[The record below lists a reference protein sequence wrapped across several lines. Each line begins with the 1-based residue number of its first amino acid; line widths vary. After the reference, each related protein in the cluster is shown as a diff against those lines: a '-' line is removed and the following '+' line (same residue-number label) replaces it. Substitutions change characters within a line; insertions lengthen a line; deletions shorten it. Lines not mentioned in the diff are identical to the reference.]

1 MAQKKVP
8 IKNSKPNNKTDKK
21 VKVSKD
27 LQKAARNRKN
37 VATQKRPDATKEF
50 FKLLFSTPIR
60 QLLLLIIVIIVLAV
74 FHKSIESFYEDLMV
88 EFGWGLMFFGF
99 ILAALFTL
107 WITKRLKWLITYW
120 NRWVGALLLLLA
132 AWGFIS
138 TFDYTGDL
146 LTKGPGGLFGRSLV
160 NYPDDAIVYVLRI
173 AGLVIVGIV
182 VIIPRY
188 TMLGIKATYDWI
200 VQQFR
205 REPKTPAEP
214 KQARIMPGAPEHR
227 TLMPTRP
234 SQKPPLQKEFEI
246 PTVAPEVV
254 SAQKKLEELARRA
267 EALRPSTD
275 KMTENAPITKPPEKP
290 ATKEPASEKQ
300 TAEEIQQ
307 RIAAAPT
314 PAVMEGWQLPPLDI
328 LDTSPEMQFSQ
339 SDNMQRAQLIEETLA
354 SYGVEA
360 KVVQI
365 NTGPTVTQ
373 FGVEPG
379 WDRKY
384 REVKERDDEGNVH
397 VHLEEVSKT
406 RVKAGRISSLS
417 NDLALAMAAPTI
429 RIEAP
434 VPGKTYVGIEV
445 PNSVFDSVTLRGVLE
460 TPAFQKLAN
469 KTKMAIAL
477 GKGAGGE
484 SVAADLTKMPHL
496 LIAGS
501 TGSGK
506 TVCLNTIICGLLM
519 YNTPNDVR
527 FILIDPKRVELVQ
540 YNSIPHLATPV
551 IVETPRALASLRWL
565 CQEMDE
571 RYKKFSTVGAR
582 NIEAFNKNK
591 EGADRMPYI
600 VLVIDELADLMMAG
614 FDEVE
619 SNLCRLAQLARA
631 TGIHL
636 IVATQ
641 RPSVDVVTGL
651 IKANFPTR
659 LSFAVTSQ
667 IDSRTI
673 LDSPGA
679 EKLLGRG
686 DMLYLPTDAAKPKR
700 LQGCYLSDAE
710 IERLVYFWGGQKSE
724 QPDKIRMESL
734 VGTTPNGTIGG
745 HPRDTL
751 LEQAKELA
759 RNHSDVSTSFLQRKL
774 HIGYPRAARLKEQ
787 LDAVLEK
794 EGIKTEPEPEEE
806 SEDILDIPLDDDYYK
821 GQD

>member
-1 MAQKKVP
+1 MAQKKIP
-8 IKNSKPNNKTDKK
+8 LKNIKAKNIPEKK
-21 VKVSKD
+21 VKVSRN

-37 VATQKRPDATKEF
+37 AAPPKRTGGAKEF

-60 QLLLLIIVIIVLAV
+60 QLLLLIIVIILLAV
-74 FHKSIESFYEDLMV
+74 FWESVEAFYKDLMIQ
-88 EFGWGLMFFGF
+88 FGWGLLFFGF
-99 ILAALFTL
+99 ILASVFTL
-107 WITKRLKWLITYW
+107 WTAKRLSWLINYW
-120 NRWVGALLLLLA
+120 NRWIGCLLLLLA
-132 AWGFIS
+132 AWGLIS
-138 TFDYTGDL
+138 TFDYAGEI

-160 NYPDDAIVYVLRI
+160 NYPDDAIIYILRI
-173 AGLVIVGIV
+173 IGLVIIGTIF
-182 VIIPRY
+182 IIPIQ
-188 TMLGIKATYDWI
+188 TLTGIKTSYEWI
-200 VQQFR
+200 VRKFR
-205 REPKTPAEP
+205 REPSVPQETRPE
-214 KQARIMPGAPEHR
+214 RVMSGGPEHR
-227 TLMPTRP
+227 TLTPLQP
-234 SQKPPLQKEFEI
+234 AQKPPLQKDFDI

-254 SAQKKLEELARRA
+254 SAQKKLEEMARRA
-267 EALRPSTD
+267 EALRPSSD
-275 KMTENAPITKPPEKP
+275 RISEPAPKSPEKP
-290 ATKEPASEKQ
+290 AAKEPAAEKQ
-300 TAEEIQQ
+300 TAQEIQQ
-307 RIAAAPT
+307 RIAAAPA
-314 PAVMEGWQLPPLDI
+314 PAVFEGWQLPPLDI

-339 SDNMQRAQLIEETLA
+339 TDNMQRAQLIEETLA

-384 REVKERDDEGNVH
+384 REVKDRDDEGNVH

-417 NDLALAMAAPTI
+417 NDLSLALAAPTI

-445 PNSVFDSVTLRGVLE
+445 PNSTFDSVTLRGVLE
-460 TPAFQKLAN
+460 TPGFQKLVN

-484 SVAADLTKMPHL
+484 SVSADLTKMPHL

-591 EGADRMPYI
+591 EGTGRMPYI

-636 IVATQ
+636 VVATQ

-673 LDSPGA
+673 LDTPGA

-710 IERLVYFWGGQKSE
+710 IERLVYFWGGQKGD
-724 QPDKIRMESL
+724 QPDKIRMDAM

-745 HPRDTL
+745 HPRDNL

-759 RNHSDVSTSFLQRKL
+759 KNHDDVSTSFLQRKL

-787 LDAVLEK
+787 LDAVLAK
-794 EGIKTEPEPEEE
+794 EGVKPEPARVEEE
-806 SEDILDIPLDDDYYK
+806 TEDILDVPLDDDYYK

>member
-1 MAQKKVP
+1 M
-8 IKNSKPNNKTDKK
+8 
-21 VKVSKD
+21 
-27 LQKAARNRKN
+27 
-37 VATQKRPDATKEF
+37 E
-50 FKLLFSTPIR
+50 
-60 QLLLLIIVIIVLAV
+60 
-74 FHKSIESFYEDLMV
+74 
-88 EFGWGLMFFGF
+88 
-99 ILAALFTL
+99 
-107 WITKRLKWLITYW
+107 
-120 NRWVGALLLLLA
+120 
-132 AWGFIS
+132 
-138 TFDYTGDL
+138 
-146 LTKGPGGLFGRSLV
+146 
-160 NYPDDAIVYVLRI
+160 
-173 AGLVIVGIV
+173 
-182 VIIPRY
+182 
-188 TMLGIKATYDWI
+188 
-200 VQQFR
+200 
-205 REPKTPAEP
+205 
-214 KQARIMPGAPEHR
+214 AP
-227 TLMPTRP
+227 L
-234 SQKPPLQKEFEI
+234 
-246 PTVAPEVV
+246 VAPEVV
-254 SAQKKLEELARRA
+254 SAQKKLEEMARRA
-267 EALRPSTD
+267 EALRPAAD
-275 KMTENAPITKPPEKP
+275 KMS
-290 ATKEPASEKQ
+290 EPAPPPKTEVKPVPRDPAAEKQ
-300 TAEEIQQ
+300 TAEEIRQ
-307 RIAAAPT
+307 RIAAGPE
-314 PAVMEGWQLPPLDI
+314 PALSGGWQLPPLDI

-354 SYGVEA
+354 SYGVET

-365 NTGPTVTQ
+365 NSGPTVTQ

-384 REVKERDDEGNVH
+384 REIKERDDEGNVH
-397 VHLEEVSKT
+397 THLEEVSKT
-406 RVKAGRISSLS
+406 RVKAGRISALS
-417 NDLALAMAAPTI
+417 NDLALALAAPTI

-445 PNSVFDSVTLRGVLE
+445 PNTVFDSVTLRGVLE
-460 TPAFQKLAN
+460 TPAFQKLSG

-540 YNSIPHLATPV
+540 YKSVPHLATPV
-551 IVETPRALASLRWL
+551 IVETPRALAALRWL

-571 RYKKFSTVGAR
+571 RYKKFSMVGAR

-591 EGADRMPYI
+591 EGADKMPYI

-636 IVATQ
+636 VVATQ

-673 LDSPGA
+673 LDAPGA

-710 IERLVYFWGGQKSE
+710 IERLVYFWGGQKGE
-724 QPDKIRMESL
+724 QPDKIRMETL

-751 LEQAKELA
+751 LEQAKELS
-759 RNHSDVSTSFLQRKL
+759 RNHDDVSTSFLQRKL

-787 LDAVLEK
+787 LDAVLENEAK
-794 EGIKTEPEPEEE
+794 KTAPEPAGEPD
-806 SEDILDIPLDDDYYK
+806 DILDVPVDDDYYRD
-821 GQD
+821 QE